1 MGEPIKNPLTAAPI
15 GCMMENRYLLSDDS
29 GKIQHKNRACQLRL
43 GVSDLFIFDVLERKT
58 TRILS
63 FASVIGS
70 RSFSIDAD
78 RSTLEIYD
86 YKFDDSGYFRY
97 FKNTKLRKCETISF
111 QFTDSSTCQHWS
123 NAINHTLYY
132 QPQQNNNIEGGSS
145 SEEGSS
151 LLSDTYLSA
160 PAAKRFTVFVNP
172 VSGRGQ
178 AVATWKNLVEPMMI
192 QAGIQV
198 KLITTQHANHARDIM
213 EDFDASTCDCVM
225 TIGGDG
231 VLFEIINGLSSRSKG
246 DGEALLSSVPVA
258 PVPGGTGNGLIKSI
272 LFECGQELSVINAVF
287 MALKGTTEVIDLS
300 LVQTRSHTYRSF
312 LLLGWGLI
320 SDIDLLSE
328 SMRYLGELRLY
339 LAAVYF
345 VIKKRFYRGRLSM
358 FTGDSNGLN
367 VGVQC
372 PISLPSFDKVI
383 PAGNGWEVIDA
394 SFLFVWVVQT
404 SHVTATMYS
413 GPGVTSDD
421 GMFTVYVV
429 TDMSRCEILQLL
441 LAMDTGGHVK
451 HPKVKTFKC
460 TAYRIEPFTDA
471 GRNSNSNSNSNSNGN
486 SNGGLYTLDGELVEY
501 GPIQGIMRPGSGRI
515 RKFKH

>member
-1 MGEPIKNPLTAAPI
+1 MGELIDNPLTAAPI

-29 GKIQHKNRACQLRL
+29 GKIQYKNRACQLRL
-43 GVSDLFIFDVLERKT
+43 GVSDLFVFDVLERKT

-70 RSFSIDAD
+70 RSFLIDSD

-86 YKFDDSGYFRY
+86 YRFDDSGYFKC

-111 QFTDSSTCQHWS
+111 QFTDSLTCQHWS

-132 QPQQNNNIEGGSS
+132 QPQQINSIEGGSS

-151 LLSDTYLSA
+151 LLPDTYLTA
-160 PAAKRFTVFVNP
+160 LTAKRFTVFVNP

-178 AVATWKNLVEPMMI
+178 AVATWKNIVEPMMI

-198 KLITTQHANHARDIM
+198 KLIITQHANHARDIM
-213 EDFDASTCDCVM
+213 EDFDASACDCVM

-246 DGEALLSSVPVA
+246 DGEALLSSVAVA

-272 LFECGQELSVINAVF
+272 LFECGQELSAINAVF

-339 LAAVYF
+339 IAAVYF

-358 FTGDSNGLN
+358 FTGDSGD
-367 VGVQC
+367 QC

-441 LAMDTGGHVK
+441 LAMDTGDHVK
-451 HPKVKTFKC
+451 HPKVKTYKC
-460 TAYRIEPFTDA
+460 TAYRIEPFSDA
-471 GRNSNSNSNSNSNGN
+471 GRSSNS
-486 SNGGLYTLDGELVEY
+486 GGLYTLDGELVEY

-515 RKFKH
+515 KKLKN